1 MPRKKAPVQPR
12 RQEIIDA
19 IPTGAKRIKVRTPTG
34 KVKFKPLDQVG
45 KEDVILTKKDG
56 VTPYTMMT
64 EPGRPRKPDLSPAN
78 LVVAEILANKEK
90 AMSEDTVLNTAR
102 HNPESADVLH
112 QVMVGLA
119 DESASIAFERREAER
134 KGEPTSQL
142 SVRRVNALK
151 SVADTWLRRKEQL
164 SSNIVDM
171 DSPGFQTLF
180 KFIMETFKDALE
192 QAEIHPEMI
201 KVIFAR
207 FSKRIDSEEW
217 RTEAKGRMRRN
228 V

>member
-1 MPRKKAPVQPR
+1 MPRKKAPVQPN
-12 RQEIIDA
+12 RQEILDA
-19 IPTGAKRIKVRTPTG
+19 TPAGAKRIKVRTPVG
-34 KVKFKPLDQVG
+34 KVQFKPLDQIG

-56 VTPYTMMT
+56 LTPLVMMT

-78 LVVAEILANKEK
+78 LVVAEILANKQK
-90 AMSEDTVLNTAR
+90 ALAEDPVLRTAR
-102 HNPESADVLH
+102 DNPESADVLH

-119 DESASIAFERREAER
+119 DESASIAFERQEAER
-134 KGEPTSQL
+134 KGESTSQL

-164 SSNIVDM
+164 ANNIVDM
-171 DSPGFQTLF
+171 DSPGFHTLF
-180 KFIMETFKDALE
+180 QFLAETFKESLE
-192 QAEIHPEMI
+192 AAEIHPEMI

-217 RTEAKGRMRRN
+217 RVEAKGRMRRN